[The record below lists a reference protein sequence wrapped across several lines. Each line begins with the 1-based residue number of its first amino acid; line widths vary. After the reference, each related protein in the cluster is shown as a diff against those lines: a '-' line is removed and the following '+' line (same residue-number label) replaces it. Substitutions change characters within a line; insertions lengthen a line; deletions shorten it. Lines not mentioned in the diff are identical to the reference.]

1 MRMHLEY
8 ELTYNAT
15 LKDPVAVGAGPY
27 GTRLVYEVTGGS
39 VDGKRLKGQVLTG
52 GADWLLVGTDGWGRL
67 DVRAQFL
74 TDEGA
79 AIYAAYYGMIEMNE
93 NVQRA
98 MTAGSSTDYGDQY
111 FRTSPRFETGDPRYS
126 WLNHT
131 LFVAEGRIV
140 PHAVEYKVY
149 RVT

>member
-1 MRMHLEY
+1 MQLEY

-15 LKDPVAVGAGPY
+15 LKDPVAIGAGPY

-39 VDGKRLKGQVLTG
+39 LDGKRLKGKVLTG
-52 GADWLLVGTDGWGRL
+52 GADWLLIGP
-67 DVRAQFL
+67 DVRVQFV
-74 TDEGA
+74 TDDGA
-79 AIYAAYYGMIEMNE
+79 AIYAVYYGVLEMNE
-93 NVQRA
+93 KVQRA
-98 MTAGSSTDYGDQY
+98 ITAGSSTDYGDQY
-111 FRTSPRFETGDPRYS
+111 FRTNPRFETGDPRYS

-131 LFVAEGRIV
+131 VFVAEGRVV

>member
-1 MRMHLEY
+1 MNLEY

-15 LKDPVAVGAGPY
+15 LKDPVPVGAGPY
-27 GTRLVYEVTGGS
+27 GTRVVYEVTGGS
-39 VDGKRLKGQVLTG
+39 FDGKRLKGKVLTG
-52 GADWLLVGTDGWGRL
+52 GADWFLVGPDGWGRL

-74 TDEGA
+74 TDDGA
-79 AIYAAYYGMIEMNE
+79 AIYAVYYGVLEMNE
-93 NVQRA
+93 KVQRA
-98 MTAGSSTDYGDQY
+98 IAAGGSTDYGDQY

-131 LFVAEGRIV
+131 VFVAEGRIA